1 MDAVMKVLY
10 VLWVILAS
18 MAVAFIAAI
27 TFPLLLLYVGVK
39 VIGGMASKIR

>member
-1 MDAVMKVLY
+1 MDAAMKVLY

>member
-1 MDAVMKVLY
+1 MDAAMKVLY

-18 MAVAFIAAI
+18 IAVAFIAAI

>member
-10 VLWVILAS
+10 VLWVILES

>member
-1 MDAVMKVLY
+1 MAAVMKVLY

-27 TFPLLLLYVGVK
+27 TFPLLLLYIGVRI
-39 VIGGMASKIR
+39 IGGMVSKIR

>member
-1 MDAVMKVLY
+1 MATVMKVLY
-10 VLWVILAS
+10 ILWLILAS
-18 MAVAFIAAI
+18 LAFAFIAAI

>member
-10 VLWVILAS
+10 VLWVILAG

-27 TFPLLLLYVGVK
+27 TFPLLLLYIGVRI
-39 VIGGMASKIR
+39 IGGMVSKIR